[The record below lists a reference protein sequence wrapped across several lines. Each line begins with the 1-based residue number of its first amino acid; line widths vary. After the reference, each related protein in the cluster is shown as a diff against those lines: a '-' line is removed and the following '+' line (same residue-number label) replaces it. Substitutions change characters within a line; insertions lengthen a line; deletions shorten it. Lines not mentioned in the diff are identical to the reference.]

1 MPNPKWRHSKQRKR
15 KRRTHYKAETP
26 QLATCKTTGVTH
38 IMHHAFW
45 HEGSMYY
52 KGNVVIRGAAAEATA
67 EQA

>member
-26 QLATCKTTGVTH
+26 QLAVCKTTGITH

-45 HEGSMYY
+45 HDGNLYY
-52 KGNVVIRGAAAEATA
+52 KGQVVIKGAEEAAEA
-67 EQA
+67 

>member
-26 QLATCKTTGVTH
+26 QLGTCKTTGETH
-38 IMHHAFW
+38 IMHHAYW

-52 KGNVVIRGAAAEATA
+52 KGNVVIQGAAKEA
-67 EQA
+67 